1 VAGVIEFAGVWK
13 EFPGQTAALEDVSFS
28 VDPDEFVFLTGHS
41 GSGKTTML
49 RLLHFADVPS
59 RGRLS
64 IAGFESP
71 PVRATWRV
79 RRAVGKVFQDFR
91 LLEQRTAVEN
101 LTFALEATGV
111 RARRAEARARLLLD
125 EVGLQARAE
134 ARVTELSGGERQRVA
149 IARALANDP
158 KVLLADEPTGNLD
171 DRATQAILDLFRRI
185 HERGTTVMM
194 ATHDLALVRRSPPSR
209 VLELDRG
216 RLVYDSARDG
226 SRDA

>member
-1 VAGVIEFAGVWK
+1 
-13 EFPGQTAALEDVSFS
+13 
-28 VDPDEFVFLTGHS
+28 
-41 GSGKTTML
+41 
-49 RLLHFADVPS
+49 
-59 RGRLS
+59 
-64 IAGFESP
+64 
-71 PVRATWRV
+71 V